1 MEVETRKW
9 SEVMNMVRG
18 GQIVD
23 AKTLVALMFIQCF
36 RR

>member
-1 MEVETRKW
+1 
-9 SEVMNMVRG
+9 MNMARG

>member
-1 MEVETRKW
+1 
-9 SEVMNMVRG
+9 VMNMIRVG
-18 GQIVD
+18 EIVD